1 MNKWITSK
9 QFRQKYNITP
19 QHFYELKKHNKIETK
34 PYIGRQVLVK
44 DVLDETNTDNNNSV
58 AIYARVSTNK
68 QIKDLENQIDYLTK
82 YAVSNGYK
90 VEYVFKDI
98 ASGINENRK
107 GLNDL
112 LNLVFNNQISKIII
126 SHKDRLTRFGF
137 DYFKNICEYFGTEI
151 EIVNLE
157 SDKSFKEELSED
169 LIAII
174 QQFSMKFHG
183 KIKRNCKLLE
193 EKLIESENSLDK

>member
-1 MNKWITSK
+1 MNMWITSK

-44 DVLDETNTDNNNSV
+44 DILDETNTDNNNSI
-58 AIYARVSTNK
+58 AIYARVSSNK
-68 QIKDLENQIDYLTK
+68 QIKDLKNQIEYLTK

-90 VEYVFKDI
+90 VNYTFKDI
-98 ASGINENRK
+98 ASGMNENRK

-112 LNLVFNNQISKIII
+112 LNLVFNNQISKIVI

-151 EIVNLE
+151 EVVNLE
-157 SDKSFKEELSED
+157 SDKTFQEELSED
-169 LIAII
+169 LISII
-174 QQFSMKFHG
+174 HQFSMKFYG
-183 KIKRNCKLLE
+183 KRKSNCKLLE
-193 EKLIESENSLDK
+193 EKLIENKNSLDK

>member
-58 AIYARVSTNK
+58 AIYARVLSNK
-68 QIKDLENQIDYLTK
+68 QTKDLENQIDYLTK

-90 VEYVFKDI
+90 VNYTFKDI
-98 ASGINENRK
+98 ASGMNENRK

-126 SHKDRLTRFGF
+126 SRKDRLTRFGF

-151 EIVNLE
+151 EVVNLE
-157 SDKSFKEELSED
+157 SDKSFQEELSAD

-174 QQFSMKFHG
+174 HQFSMKFYG
-183 KIKRNCKLLE
+183 KRKNNCKLLE
-193 EKLIESENSLDK
+193 EKLIECENSLDK

>member
-44 DVLDETNTDNNNSV
+44 DILDETNTDNNNSV
-58 AIYARVSTNK
+58 AIYTRVSTNK

-90 VEYVFKDI
+90 VEYTFKDI
-98 ASGINENRK
+98 ASGMNENRK

-151 EIVNLE
+151 EVVNLE
-157 SDKSFKEELSED
+157 SDKSFQEELFED

-174 QQFSMKFHG
+174 HQFSIKFYG
-183 KIKRNCKLLE
+183 KRKDNCKLLE

>member
-1 MNKWITSK
+1 MDKWITSK

-34 PYIGRQVLVK
+34 PYIGKQVLVK
-44 DVLDETNTDNNNSV
+44 DVLDETTNNKT

-68 QIKDLENQIDYLTK
+68 QLKDLENQIDYLTK
-82 YAVSNGYK
+82 YAVSNGYI
-90 VEYVFKDI
+90 VDYTFKDI
-98 ASGINENRK
+98 ASGMNENRK
-107 GLNDL
+107 GLNGL
-112 LNLVFNNQISKIII
+112 LKLVFDNQINKIII

-151 EIVNLE
+151 EVVNLE
-157 SDKSFKEELSED
+157 SDKSFQEELSED

-174 QQFSMKFHG
+174 HQFSMKFYG
-183 KIKRNCKLLE
+183 KRKDNCKLLE
-193 EKLIESENSLDK
+193 EKLIECENNLDK

>member
-44 DVLDETNTDNNNSV
+44 DVLDETNTDNNNSI
-58 AIYARVSTNK
+58 AIYARVSSNK

-90 VEYVFKDI
+90 VNYTFKDI
-98 ASGINENRK
+98 ASGMNENRK

-112 LNLVFNNQISKIII
+112 LNLVFNNKISKIII

-151 EIVNLE
+151 EVVNLE
-157 SDKSFKEELSED
+157 SDKLFQDELTED
-169 LIAII
+169 LITII
-174 QQFSMKFHG
+174 HQFSMKFHG
-183 KIKRNCKLLE
+183 KRKNNCKLLE

>member
-1 MNKWITSK
+1 MDKWITSK

-34 PYIGRQVLVK
+34 PYIGKQVLVK
-44 DVLDETNTDNNNSV
+44 DVLDETTNNKT

-68 QIKDLENQIDYLTK
+68 QLKDLENQIEYLSK
-82 YAVSNGYK
+82 FAISNGYI
-90 VEYVFKDI
+90 VDYTFKDI
-98 ASGINENRK
+98 VSGMNENRK

-112 LNLVFNNQISKIII
+112 LKLVFDNQINKIII

-137 DYFKNICEYFGTEI
+137 DYFKNICEHFGVEI
-151 EIVNLE
+151 IVVNLE
-157 SDKSFKEELSED
+157 NDKIFQEELTED

-174 QQFSMKFHG
+174 DNVSMKFNSEM
-183 KIKRNCKLLE
+183 KNNCEQLK
-193 EKLIESENSLDK
+193 EKLIEYKNNLDK

>member
-44 DVLDETNTDNNNSV
+44 DVLDETNTDNNNSI
-58 AIYARVSTNK
+58 AIYTRVSTNK
-68 QIKDLENQIDYLTK
+68 QINDLENQIDYLTK

-90 VEYVFKDI
+90 VEYTFKDI
-98 ASGINENRK
+98 ASGMNENRK
-107 GLNDL
+107 GLSDL
-112 LNLVFNNQISKIII
+112 LNLVFNNKIYKIII

-151 EIVNLE
+151 EVVNLE
-157 SDKSFKEELSED
+157 SDKSFQEELSED
-169 LIAII
+169 LITII

-183 KIKRNCKLLE
+183 KRKNNCKLLE

>member
-1 MNKWITSK
+1 MDKWITSK

-44 DVLDETNTDNNNSV
+44 DILDETNTDNNSV

-68 QIKDLENQIDYLTK
+68 QTKDLENQIEYLTK

-90 VEYVFKDI
+90 VNYTFKDI
-98 ASGINENRK
+98 ASGMNENRK

-112 LNLVFNNQISKIII
+112 LNLVFNNKISKIII
-126 SHKDRLTRFGF
+126 SHKDRLIRFGF

-151 EIVNLE
+151 EVVNLE
-157 SDKSFKEELSED
+157 SDKTFQEELSED

-174 QQFSMKFHG
+174 HQFSMKFYG
-183 KIKRNCKLLE
+183 KRKSNCKLLE
-193 EKLIESENSLDK
+193 EKLIENKNSLDK

>member
-9 QFRQKYNITP
+9 QFRQKYNITS
-19 QHFYELKKHNKIETK
+19 QHLYELKKHNKIETK

-44 DVLDETNTDNNNSV
+44 DVLDEINTDNNSV
-58 AIYARVSTNK
+58 AIYARVSSNK

-90 VEYVFKDI
+90 VDYTFKDI
-98 ASGINENRK
+98 ASGMNENRK

-112 LNLVFNNQISKIII
+112 LNLVFNNKISKIII

-151 EIVNLE
+151 EVVNLE
-157 SDKSFKEELSED
+157 SDNSFQEELSED
-169 LIAII
+169 LIAIVR
-174 QQFSMKFHG
+174 QFSMKFYG
-183 KIKRNCKLLE
+183 KRKTNCKLLE
-193 EKLIESENSLDK
+193 EKLIESENGLDK

>member
-1 MNKWITSK
+1 MDKWITSK

-34 PYIGRQVLVK
+34 PYIGKQVLVK
-44 DVLDETNTDNNNSV
+44 DVLDETTNNKT

-68 QIKDLENQIDYLTK
+68 QLKDLENQIEYLSK
-82 YAVSNGYK
+82 FAISNGYI
-90 VEYVFKDI
+90 VDYTFKDI
-98 ASGINENRK
+98 VSGMNENRK

-112 LNLVFNNQISKIII
+112 LKLVFDNQINKIII

-137 DYFKNICEYFGTEI
+137 NYFKNICEHFGVEI
-151 EIVNLE
+151 IVVNLE
-157 SDKSFKEELSED
+157 NDKIFQDELTED

-174 QQFSMKFHG
+174 DNFLMKFYG
-183 KIKRNCKLLE
+183 KRKNNCKQLK
-193 EKLIESENSLDK
+193 EKLIEYENNSNK